1 MAPLVPVF
9 SADTL
14 PDHVNIVR
22 RNFLEK
28 KRKGTQ
34 IDLKECPLLEMTQYS
49 CNPPQ
54 EALPQPGQVVC
65 KPIVR
70 LFRKC
75 ADGLTVET
83 TSWEPLRQAEEAKA
97 NAKLESRS
105 TTTSEK

>member
-9 SADTL
+9 AADTL
-14 PDHVNIVR
+14 PDHINIVR
-22 RNFLEK
+22 RNFIEK
-28 KRKGTQ
+28 KRKGEQ
-34 IDLKECPLLEMTQYS
+34 VDLKECALMEMVQYS

-54 EALPQPGQVVC
+54 EEIPKPGVVVC

-75 ADGLTVET
+75 AGGLTVET

-97 NAKLESRS
+97 KAKLEAKSS
-105 TTTSEK
+105 T